1 MLTHINTICLHISE
15 KSCTFVVE
23 KERDIM
29 RHYFWQKSRHPE
41 TLNYLLYKIDPTT
54 RTPELLTIFSDNDFN
69 FVAQNLL
76 ILTERN
82 PNNTYFIYD
91 QLQQELVTKDNF

>member
-1 MLTHINTICLHISE
+1 
-15 KSCTFVVE
+15 
-23 KERDIM
+23 M

-54 RTPELLTIFSDNDFN
+54 GTPELLTIFSDNDFN

-76 ILTERN
+76 ILTKRN

>member
-1 MLTHINTICLHISE
+1 MSASNRSTLH
-15 KSCTFVVE
+15 KKQT
-23 KERDIM
+23 DNM

-82 PNNTYFIYD
+82 PNNSYFIYD

>member
-1 MLTHINTICLHISE
+1 MHISE

-23 KERDIM
+23 KEREIM
-29 RHYFWQKSRHPE
+29 RHYFWQKRRHPE

-76 ILTERN
+76 ILMERN
-82 PNNTYFIYD
+82 PDKTYYIYD
-91 QLQQELVTKDNF
+91 QLQHEIVTKDNF

>member
-15 KSCTFVVE
+15 KSRKFASR
-23 KERDIM
+23 KERDNM
-29 RHYFWQKSRHPE
+29 RHYFWQKTRHPE

-76 ILTERN
+76 ILTKRN

>member
-15 KSCTFVVE
+15 KSCTFVVV
-23 KERDIM
+23 KKRDNM
-29 RHYFWQKSRHPE
+29 RHYFWQKRRHPE

-82 PNNTYFIYD
+82 PDKKYYIYD
-91 QLQQELVTKDNF
+91 QLQHEIVTKDNF